1 MAYDKVV
8 DSAVLDEGLKQIAD
22 AIREKAGTTDA
33 LAFPQAMADAI
44 AAIQGGGATIEPLTI
59 TENGTYTA
67 PDGVDGYSPVTVEVK
82 GSGEEFVITDF
93 SYFCYKDA
101 RLSLLDK
108 IDTSKG
114 TDFSGMFSYSTKN
127 SVDYYTKNLDTSNGE
142 KFIEMF
148 AFSTAYNSQPPLF
161 DTSKGITFYSM
172 FYNCQRIQSIP
183 LYDTSNGIRFDDM
196 FYGCQVLTTIPEL
209 NVSKGVSFDGTF
221 NGCKALTTVPDLN
234 TSNGEDFETMFYNC
248 TSLVAIPKLDLT
260 KARTVS
266 YMFYNCS
273 ALANLYLYNIRKTIQ
288 IGSDTSWG
296 HLLTVDS
303 LVHTIKELC
312 TVTKSQTLT
321 IGPANL
327 EKIAGLYCRITDDT
341 NEKKPMEL
349 CESTDE
355 GAMTLSDYASE
366 KNWLIQ

>member
-59 TENGTYTA
+59 SENGTYTA

-82 GSGEEFVITDF
+82 GSGEELVITDF
-93 SYFCYKDA
+93 SYFCYQGS
-101 RLSLLDK
+101 RLDLIEK

-114 TDFSGMFSYSTKN
+114 TDFSYMFKSC
-127 SVDYYTKNLDTSNGE
+127 
-142 KFIEMF
+142 
-148 AFSTAYNSQPPLF
+148 SQ
-161 DTSKGITFYSM
+161 
-172 FYNCQRIQSIP
+172 
-183 LYDTSNGIRFDDM
+183 
-196 FYGCQVLTTIPEL
+196 LTTIPEL
-209 NVSKGVSFDGTF
+209 DTSNGTSFYEMFASCSKLTTIPELDTSNGTSFGGMFKFCSQLTTIPELDTSKATSLGIMF
-221 NGCKALTTVPDLN
+221 SGCTNLTTVPRLYTPN
-234 TSNGEDFETMFYNC
+234 VESFSQIFNNCSNLTTVSG
-248 TSLVAIPKLDLT
+248 LDLSKINST
-260 KARTVS
+260 QGVGG
-266 YMFYNCS
+266 MFNGC
-273 ALANLYLYNIRKTIQ
+273 AKLTNLYLYDIGMSIT
-288 IGSDTSWG
+288 IGSGTSYG
-296 HLLTVDS
+296 HLLTLDS

-312 TVTKSQTLT
+312 TVTSSQTLT
-321 IGPANL
+321 IGSAHL

-341 NEKKPMEL
+341 NEKKTMEL

-355 GAMTLSDYASE
+355 GAMTLVDYASE

>member
-67 PDGVDGYSPVTVEVK
+67 PDGVDGYSPVTVDVK
-82 GSGEEFVITDF
+82 GSGEELVITNCSYLHYYGARLELLEKWKISNCTDF
-93 SYFCYKDA
+93 SSMLYRCE
-101 RLSLLDK
+101 SLASVPEF
-108 IDTSKG
+108 DTSKG
-114 TDFSGMFSYSTKN
+114 TNFENMFFYCKSLQAIPELDLSNSINCNSMFKQCSKLKTLPTLSAPKCGEFNHTFENCYSLESIQGLDIPN
-127 SVDYYTKNLDTSNGE
+127 VDRAE
-142 KFIEMF
+142 K
-148 AFSTAYNSQPPLF
+148 
-161 DTSKGITFYSM
+161 M
-172 FYNCQRIQSIP
+172 FYNCP
-183 LYDTSNGIRFDDM
+183 ALVN
-196 FYGCQVLTTIPEL
+196 LPEL
-209 NVSKGVSFDGTF
+209 NTATCRVFKQMFTYNS
-221 NGCKALTTVPDLN
+221 NLTSIPRLDVGNAVDVQ
-234 TSNGEDFETMFYNC
+234 GMF
-248 TSLVAIPKLDLT
+248 S
-260 KARTVS
+260 
-266 YMFYNCS
+266 NCS
-273 ALANLYLYNIRKTIQ
+273 KLTNLYLYNIRKSIQ
-288 IGSDTSWG
+288 IGSGTSWG

-312 TVTKSQTLT
+312 TVTSSQTLT
-321 IGPANL
+321 IGSANL

-355 GAMTLSDYASE
+355 GAMTLVDYAME
-366 KNWLIQ
+366 KNWAIQ

>member
-59 TENGTYTA
+59 SENGTYTA
-67 PDGVDGYSPVTVEVK
+67 PDGVDGYSPVTVDVK
-82 GSGEEFVITDF
+82 GSGEELVITDF
-93 SYFCYKDA
+93 SYFHYNGA
-101 RLSLLDK
+101 RLDLVGKL
-108 IDTSKG
+108 DTSNSAS
-114 TDFSGMFSYSTKN
+114 FANMFYGCKSLT
-127 SVDYYTKNLDTSNGE
+127 TLPELDTSNGTS
-142 KFIEMF
+142 
-148 AFSTAYNSQPPLF
+148 FSN
-161 DTSKGITFYSM
+161 M
-172 FYNCQRIQSIP
+172 FYQCQKLIAVP
-183 LYDTSNGIRFDDM
+183 ELDTSNGVNFSNM
-196 FYGCQVLTTIPEL
+196 FFYCNMLTTIPKL
-209 NVSKGVSFDGTF
+209 DVSKGTNFVKMFSNCGKLKTIPELDTSNGTDFTNIFYWCESLISVPKLDVGKSTKSFSGLF
-221 NGCKALTTVPDLN
+221 NGCSSLTD
-234 TSNGEDFETMFYNC
+234 
-248 TSLVAIPKLDLT
+248 
-260 KARTVS
+260 
-266 YMFYNCS
+266 
-273 ALANLYLYNIRKTIQ
+273 LYLYNIRKTIQ
-288 IGSDTSWG
+288 IGSGTSYC

-312 TVTKSQTLT
+312 TVTSSQTLT
-321 IGPANL
+321 IGSANL

-355 GAMTLSDYASE
+355 GAMTLHDYASE